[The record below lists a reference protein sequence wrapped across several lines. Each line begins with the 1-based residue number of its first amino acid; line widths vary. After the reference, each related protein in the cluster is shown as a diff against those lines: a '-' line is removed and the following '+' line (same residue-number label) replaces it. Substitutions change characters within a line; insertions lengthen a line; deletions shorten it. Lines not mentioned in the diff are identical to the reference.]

1 MDDGQRARADAYGG
15 GVIVDELPLSRAV
28 VDRAAEHRRDGL
40 AGALTASS
48 TRVILVDDGSVLTDD
63 AGDLLLLTPD
73 DARALVAAPGA
84 AVDDARTTASPD
96 GHVGGTST
104 RPGVAGSTNGQR
116 SIPTAPDDAVTSTS
130 TPDGADVDGLWLLLG
145 RDDDGA
151 AYLARRVL
159 GRRPAPATGSPAD
172 VLVHPAAA
180 GRDTSGGPTTPL
192 PSGARWSSL
201 RVVGATL
208 SARDAGL
215 ATAAV
220 ALDAWHARHPRCP
233 RCGAVTVATQSGWVR
248 ACTVDGSEHYP
259 RTDPAVIMA
268 VVDDQDRLLLGHAT
282 AWAAHRWST
291 LAGFV
296 EPGESLE
303 NAVRREVREETG
315 VVVDTVEYRG
325 SQPWPFPASL
335 MLGFRAHARSTDV
348 AVDGVE
354 LEAAAW
360 FTRAELREAVASGDV
375 IPPGPSSIARA
386 LVEDWF
392 GGRLPAG
399 PPF

>member
-1 MDDGQRARADAYGG
+1 M
-15 GVIVDELPLSRAV
+15 IVDALPLSRAA
-28 VDRAAEHRRDGL
+28 VDRAAEHRPDGL
-40 AGALTASS
+40 AHALAEPS
-48 TRVILVDDGSVLTDD
+48 TRVLLVDDGSVLTDE
-63 AGDLLLLTPD
+63 AFDLLLLSPD
-73 DARALVAAPGA
+73 EARALVADPVASHVDERAEHTVSPDGRVAGGLSSDAA
-84 AVDDARTTASPD
+84 AVPTASPE
-96 GHVGGTST
+96 GTDT
-104 RPGVAGSTNGQR
+104 
-116 SIPTAPDDAVTSTS
+116 
-130 TPDGADVDGLWLLLG
+130 DGLWLLLG
-145 RDDDGA
+145 RDADGT
-151 AYLARRVL
+151 AYAARRVL
-159 GRRPAPATGSPAD
+159 GRRPAPATGSASD
-172 VLVHPAAA
+172 VLVHAAA
-180 GRDTSGGPTTPL
+180 GAPDSADPPPTPL
-192 PSGARWSSL
+192 PPGARWSSL

-215 ATAAV
+215 ATSAV

-233 RCGAVTVATQSGWVR
+233 RCGAATVATQAGWVR

-268 VVDDQDRLLLGHAT
+268 VVDDADRLLLGHAT

-296 EPGESLE
+296 EAGESLE
-303 NAVRREVREETG
+303 SAVRREVREETG

-335 MLGFRAHARSTDV
+335 MVGFRAHARSTDV

-354 LEAAAW
+354 LESARW
-360 FTRAELREAVASGDV
+360 FTRAELRDAVAAGDV

-386 LVEDWF
+386 LVEDWY

-399 PPF
+399 PEV